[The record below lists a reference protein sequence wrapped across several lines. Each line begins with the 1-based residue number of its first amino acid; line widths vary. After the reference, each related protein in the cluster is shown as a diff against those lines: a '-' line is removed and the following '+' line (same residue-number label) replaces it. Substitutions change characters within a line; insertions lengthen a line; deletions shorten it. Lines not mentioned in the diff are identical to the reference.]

1 MRGCSLE
8 AGVVWVGAGRARIK
22 EVEWQL
28 GTVRNRKSPSSSIK
42 SKRLSFPATE
52 ILHGPHNSY
61 RRAEPEISSKKLHS
75 VRPHDQDVRVCV
87 FACAWLRVAKWDG
100 TKSLWGDQ
108 ESPSLTPRLSPDC
121 GDPRQHPAQLPED
134 PFGVSECFPG
144 LCFH

>member
-1 MRGCSLE
+1 M
-8 AGVVWVGAGRARIK
+8 GAGRARIK

-87 FACAWLRVAKWDG
+87 CVCAAACGQVGRHKEPLGGSGISITD
-100 TKSLWGDQ
+100 
-108 ESPSLTPRLSPDC
+108 SPSVPRLRGSP
-121 GDPRQHPAQLPED
+121 PAP
-134 PFGVSECFPG
+134 STAS
-144 LCFH
+144 